1 MPKYMPTPMP
11 LYMPVLLSVPV
22 PMPTPMYML
31 MPIFMLMLMSMYM
44 PVFAYAYVYLR
55 RQQERDL
62 MQKARLLTDE
72 NSVSFQMF
80 LILLSSITLSVV
92 QKAKFPCSKKVR
104 AIFRSLFCF
113 VCMCGGSM
121 RRSQNLEIQFR
132 FNFSRLSLALI
143 LKYYPILHAVK
154 R

>member
-1 MPKYMPTPMP
+1 MPLPFPFPVPMPKYMPTPMP

-44 PVFAYAYVYLR
+44 PVPVPMPMPVFAYAYVYLC

-104 AIFRSLFCF
+104 AILRSLFCF
-113 VCMCGGSM
+113 VCLCGGSM
-121 RRSQNLEIQFR
+121 RRSQNLE
-132 FNFSRLSLALI
+132 NEKKTS
-143 LKYYPILHAVK
+143 
-154 R
+154 